1 MHRELRLTNRDV
13 VAVIVLGVLFWAYD
27 SLATGAID
35 RVPQFSSAGALWRR
49 SLGLEL
55 PTVVDVLVAVVLV
68 AAVFLALRTRRIS
81 TAGGAAAVALL
92 LWIVSELPL
101 LGVAVTVGPAYAAA
115 RAATLLVG
123 LALLSMVL
131 VRIQH

>member
-1 MHRELRLTNRDV
+1 MHSELKPTNRDV
-13 VAVIVLGVLFWAYD
+13 VAVIVLGVLFWGYT

-35 RVPQFSSAGALWRR
+35 RVPQFASASARWRR

-55 PTVVDVLVAVVLV
+55 PTVVDGLVAVVLV
-68 AAVFLALRTRRIS
+68 AAVFLVLRTRRIS

-101 LGVAVTVGPAYAAA
+101 LGIAVTVGPANAAA